1 MCPRWC
7 VHSDVAHPDSGEQL
21 RQLLQEQAL
30 EERGGLQEAAE
41 GQKAQRNGTS
51 DAR

>member
-30 EERGGLQEAAE
+30 EERGGLQEAPE
-41 GQKAQRNGTS
+41 GQKA
-51 DAR
+51 